1 MIASVFQ
8 FWRIAKKLVD
18 LLDFHYHV
26 PNDGVFEVMVVVV
39 VVVVIPPTLFVFCWA
54 VHVVIIKLSIL

>member
-1 MIASVFQ
+1 M
-8 FWRIAKKLVD
+8 VD

-26 PNDGVFEVMVVVV
+26 PNDGVFEVMVVVVVVV